1 MTTATR
7 TAGRTARQSRSKPTT
22 MPLRLP
28 RLRQDQAAIVKALAT
43 SNTVIVA
50 CGRRWGK
57 TLMAG
62 TLALHRAVAGGA
74 VAWVVPTYRNARS
87 PWRFAEMHVGSFGE
101 LKRSERIVN
110 LGTGRLSIYTAD
122 NDVGMRGEAFDLVVV
137 DEAAMIREETYT
149 DVILP
154 TLADRNG
161 RILLISTP
169 KGRNWFWREWQ
180 RGKQGEANYTS
191 FQAPTSANPIRSIQ
205 QAAAQA
211 RERVS
216 DRTYRQEWLAEFV
229 EDGGGVFRGVR
240 AAATVEPGTTK
251 PDATHQYVIG
261 ADWGRSN
268 DYTVFTVLDA
278 TTRQVVAVDRSNQ
291 VEYETQRGRL
301 RTLVDRW
308 KAAVVVAES
317 NAMGQPI
324 IETLSRERIP
334 VRPFTTTNA
343 SKAAIIDALA
353 LALER
358 GELALLNYEP
368 LIGEMEAFEVDRTPS
383 GLTRYGAPHGMH
395 DDCVMSLA
403 LAYSA
408 VGRVNS
414 ARGAF
419 G

>member
-1 MTTATR
+1 
-7 TAGRTARQSRSKPTT
+7 
-22 MPLRLP
+22 
-28 RLRQDQAAIVKALAT
+28 
-43 SNTVIVA
+43 
-50 CGRRWGK
+50 
-57 TLMAG
+57 MAG
-62 TLALHRAVAGGA
+62 TLALHRAAHGGS
-74 VAWVVPTYRNARS
+74 VAWVVPTYRNARA
-87 PWRFAEMHVGSFGE
+87 PWRFSELHVGNLGSVH
-101 LKRSERIVN
+101 RSERIVS
-110 LGTGRLSIYTAD
+110 LGAGRLSIYTAD

-137 DEAAMIREETYT
+137 DEAAMIREETYS

-169 KGRNWFWREWQ
+169 KSRNWFWREWQ
-180 RGKQGEANYTS
+180 RGNAGEANYRS
-191 FQAPTSANPIRSIQ
+191 FRAPTSANPIASIQ
-205 QAAAQA
+205 QAAAAA
-211 RERVS
+211 RDRVS

-240 AAATVEPGTTK
+240 AAATVEPGTAK

-353 LALER
+353 LTLER

-368 LIGEMEAFEVDRTPS
+368 LIGELEAFEVDRTPS

-408 VGRVNS
+408 IGRTSS
-414 ARGAF
+414 AKGAF

>member
-1 MTTATR
+1 M
-7 TAGRTARQSRSKPTT
+7 
-22 MPLRLP
+22 
-28 RLRQDQAAIVKALAT
+28 
-43 SNTVIVA
+43 
-50 CGRRWGK
+50 
-57 TLMAG
+57 
-62 TLALHRAVAGGA
+62 
-74 VAWVVPTYRNARS
+74 VPTYRNARS
-87 PWRFAEMHVGSFGE
+87 PWRFAEMHVGSLGE

-180 RGKQGEANYTS
+180 RGKQDEANYTS

-251 PDATHQYVIG
+251 PDANHQYVIG

-278 TTRQVVAVDRSNQ
+278 TTRQVVAVDRSNK
-291 VEYETQRGRL
+291 VEYETQREIGRAH
-301 RTLVDRW
+301 V
-308 KAAVVVAES
+308 
-317 NAMGQPI
+317 
-324 IETLSRERIP
+324 
-334 VRPFTTTNA
+334 
-343 SKAAIIDALA
+343 
-353 LALER
+353 
-358 GELALLNYEP
+358 
-368 LIGEMEAFEVDRTPS
+368 
-383 GLTRYGAPHGMH
+383 
-395 DDCVMSLA
+395 
-403 LAYSA
+403 
-408 VGRVNS
+408 
-414 ARGAF
+414 
-419 G
+419 